1 MGIRHLH
8 SSMGNL
14 SASRTQLSAV
24 SEHASNNTGYYL
36 IWEENK
42 FIDRDLQTGTLV
54 SRRVKAAIVK

>member
-24 SEHASNNTGYYL
+24 SEHARNNIGHYRV
-36 IWEENK
+36 WGEDK
-42 FIDRDLQTGTLV
+42 FIDRDPH
-54 SRRVKAAIVK
+54 